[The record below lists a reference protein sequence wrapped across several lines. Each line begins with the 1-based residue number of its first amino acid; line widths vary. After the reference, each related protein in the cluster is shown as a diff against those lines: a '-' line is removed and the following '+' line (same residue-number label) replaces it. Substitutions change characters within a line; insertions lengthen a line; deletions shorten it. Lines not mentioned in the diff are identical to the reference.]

1 MSALPT
7 MAPVVMMWTSAPPP
21 RTIADNSV
29 NVIMLFSVME
39 PLVTHAHANQDTPV
53 TVSSVETRTSVVMK
67 ISAEMAVHVKI
78 SMARMNAHAKRAG

>member
-1 MSALPT
+1 

-39 PLVTHAHANQDTPV
+39 PLVTHAHANQDTTV
-53 TVSSVETRTSVVMK
+53 TVSSVETRTSVVKTK
-67 ISAEMAVHVKI
+67 ISAERAVHVKI